1 MNDRDNTP
9 STDQPTRRGF
19 LGTIVMFLSLA
30 AAYGT
35 AAVYGLRFL
44 YPRRRQK
51 QSQRIYIT
59 STEQLERDGQKQ
71 FRDLSGRDVVIVP
84 TSSGYRAIS
93 TTCTHLGCHVYWEP
107 ENNRFFCPC
116 HDGVFDVDGNVKS
129 GPPPA
134 PLRQYKAEEES
145 GGVYVV
151 MEG

>member
-1 MNDRDNTP
+1 MNNHEHEPT
-9 STDQPTRRGF
+9 TEAPTRRGF
-19 LGTIVMFLSLA
+19 LGTLVMFLSLI

-35 AAVYGLRFL
+35 AAAYGLRFL
-44 YPRRRQK
+44 YPRHQK
-51 QSQRIYIT
+51 KEPQRIYIT
-59 STEQLERDGQKQ
+59 STEQLEREGQKQ

-107 ENNRFFCPC
+107 DNNRFFCPC

-129 GPPPA
+129 GPPPT
-134 PLRQYKAEEES
+134 PLRQYKVEEES
-145 GGVYVV
+145 GAVYVV